1 MEIHIDEVA
10 STVHAVDDNALVSP
24 AIMRQI
30 IALVMKQVR
39 EEQAHAQRVR
49 GEQSVNAG
57 RAEFEYGGRY

>member
-30 IALVMKQVR
+30 LALVMKQVR
-39 EEQAHAQRVR
+39 QEQAHAQRVR
-49 GEQSVNAG
+49 GEQAVNAG